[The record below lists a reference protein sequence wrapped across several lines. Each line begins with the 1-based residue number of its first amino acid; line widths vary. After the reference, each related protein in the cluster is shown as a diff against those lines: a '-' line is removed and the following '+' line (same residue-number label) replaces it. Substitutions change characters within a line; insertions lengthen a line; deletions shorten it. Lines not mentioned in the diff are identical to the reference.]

1 MPEFMRPVCQM
12 SIKEVDDNMY
22 LFQFFHPRDMER
34 VLKKGP
40 WSFDGHLLVLGILQ
54 QGSTPK
60 SVSLNHIPFWVQVH
74 DVPIG
79 CMSITAGKQLGNFV
93 GEYMEYDE
101 RNNSNFLASYMRIRV
116 MLDVRKP
123 LV

>member
-93 GEYMEYDE
+93 GEYIWSMM
-101 RNNSNFLASYMRIRV
+101 RKIIPIFLLLICVSVLCWMFENH
-116 MLDVRKP
+116 
-123 LV
+123 